1 MTHYRSGFQK
11 FADEKVNQLSI
22 GALEFLVSL
31 GPLLHAASSRSTSAL
46 GLLTRWYLPALAVLE
61 PKSQT
66 KSQQSSLLGPL
77 VGTDLL
83 CRVTTGSLRLSHCSC
98 SGELATDVN
107 AVHLLPGDA
116 SLVLGMV
123 GTLTTSGAQSVGPE
137 PITQKHPQ
145 NSAISC
151 QTLGPLALGLKR
163 DK

>member
-11 FADEKVNQLSI
+11 FNDENVNQLSM

-46 GLLTRWYLPALAVLE
+46 GLLTRWYLPALAALE
-61 PKSQT
+61 AKSQT

-98 SGELATDVN
+98 SGELATNVN

-123 GTLTTSGAQSVGPE
+123 GTLATSGAQSVGPE

-145 NSAISC
+145 RCSYFLSDRWPVGPWP
-151 QTLGPLALGLKR
+151 QT

>member
-11 FADEKVNQLSI
+11 FADENVNQLSI

-46 GLLTRWYLPALAVLE
+46 GLWTRWYLPALAVLE

-66 KSQQSSLLGPL
+66 ESQQSSLLGPL

-98 SGELATDVN
+98 SGELGCQFCAL
-107 AVHLLPGDA
+107 AA
-116 SLVLGMV
+116 RRR
-123 GTLTTSGAQSVGPE
+123 
-137 PITQKHPQ
+137 
-145 NSAISC
+145 ISC
-151 QTLGPLALGLKR
+151 SGYGRNAYHIGGTKR
-163 DK
+163 GS

>member
-11 FADEKVNQLSI
+11 FADENVNQLSI

-46 GLLTRWYLPALAVLE
+46 GLWTRWYLPALAVLE

-66 KSQQSSLLGPL
+66 ESQQSSLLGPL

-123 GTLTTSGAQSVGPE
+123 GTLATSGAQSVGPE
-137 PITQKHPQ
+137 TSPRTPTKFSYFLSDSHSWPFRKG
-145 NSAISC
+145 
-151 QTLGPLALGLKR
+151 TR
-163 DK
+163 D